1 MTIDEAIKHCEE
13 VAEQNETKALRIG
26 RQYEGTLLDREAKEC
41 RKCAADHRQLA
52 EWLRELKEAK
62 RLLKQAVDDIS
73 VLLSENDS
81 CYYCKHYVAGECL
94 CVDDCNRSCEWH
106 CTDDVKKLLKED

>member
-1 MTIDEAIKHCEE
+1 MSKLTLDDAIKHCLDIADGQDKC
-13 VAEQNETKALRIG
+13 AEISVSEH
-26 RQYEGTLLDREAKEC
+26 AKE
-41 RKCAADHRQLA
+41 RISQCAADHRQLA
-52 EWLRELKEAK
+52 EWLTELKEAK
-62 RLLKQAVDDIS
+62 RLLKQAADDIS

-106 CTDDVKKLLKED
+106 CTDDVKKLLNE

>member
-1 MTIDEAIKHCEE
+1 MTLDEAIKHCLE
-13 VAEQNETKALRIG
+13 VAEQKERDSAELIDI
-26 RQYEGTLLDREAKEC
+26 LDELDVDACKE
-41 RKCAADHRQLA
+41 CAADHRQLA
-52 EWLRELKEAK
+52 EWLRELQEAK

-94 CVDDCNRSCEWH
+94 CVGDCNRSCEWH
-106 CTDDVKKLLKED
+106 CTDDVKKLLNE